1 LPPAA
6 CAAYPHFVRR
16 RLAATAELPHC
27 RACGNTRA
35 AGRHYFVMAAGRLW
49 RPGRGVAGVAA
60 N

>member
-1 LPPAA
+1 MPPAA

-16 RLAATAELPHC
+16 RLAATAIFA
-27 RACGNTRA
+27 ACLA
-35 AGRHYFVMAAGRLW
+35 AANMLAADRHYFVMAAGRLW